1 MKSEK
6 AEFQTLNDLL
16 IDELRDLYDAERQ
29 LVKAIPKMA
38 KAAESDELRSALE
51 EHLMVTQN
59 QVERLDQIFESLGE
73 KPTGKKCAAMHGLIE
88 EGQEAVSAKGD
99 RNVRDAAIIGAA
111 QKVEHY
117 EMAAYGT
124 ARTHAETLGQT
135 ETASLLQQTL
145 DEEGEADKKLTEL
158 AETLINQQAAES
170 AGGSAGSSR
179 RGGSK

>member
-6 AEFQTLNDLL
+6 ADFQTLNDLL

-29 LVKAIPKMA
+29 LIKAIPKMA

-59 QVERLDQIFESLGE
+59 QVERLEQIFENLEE
-73 KPTGKKCAAMHGLIE
+73 KAVGKKCAAMHGLIE

-117 EMAAYGT
+117 EIAAYGT
-124 ARTHAETLGQT
+124 ARTHAEILGQT
-135 ETASLLQQTL
+135 EAAKLLQQTL

-170 AGGSAGSSR
+170 AGSAERSR
-179 RGGSK
+179 KGGSK